1 MRYVSSRFKTEQNND
16 NRNYLKYADITLT
29 DGTVLNLTNT
39 DFWSNGMKFEDSVS
53 DDSAFTIGSAN
64 INTVNLSIN
73 NFDEKY
79 TDYDFTNAEELIRAE
94 CSSMIRPVK
103 KEKCLLTVPASL
115 CIRIIQMR
123 ITGKP

>member
-79 TDYDFTNAEELIRAE
+79 TDYDFTNAEVICYVGLEVE
-94 CSSMIRPVK
+94 PTSGTE
-103 KEKCLLTVPASL
+103 KEISVLPYMGSTS
-115 CIRIIQMR
+115 
-123 ITGKP
+123 

>member
-53 DDSAFTIGSAN
+53 DDSVFTIGSVN
-64 INTVNLSIN
+64 IKLSLKQISI
-73 NFDEKY
+73 FR
-79 TDYDFTNAEELIRAE
+79 LQ
-94 CSSMIRPVK
+94 V
-103 KEKCLLTVPASL
+103 
-115 CIRIIQMR
+115 
-123 ITGKP
+123 